1 MEKRTCPECGA
12 EFAPNRSAQRYCSD
26 NCSRNA
32 DAAREAARDHQF
44 EAERL
49 KEKRERERRR
59 AEFFAARDEEFARIG
74 LPPPRITVNAD
85 GTRTEH
91 RGRSFGSWAQ
101 YARPVL
107 TPVNH

>member
-1 MEKRTCPECGA
+1 MEKRICPECGA

-32 DAAREAARDHQF
+32 DAAREAVRDHQF

-59 AEFFAARDEEFARIG
+59 AEFFAARDAAFARIG

-85 GTRTEH
+85 GARTEH
-91 RGRSFGSWAQ
+91 RGGSFGSWAQ